1 MIAVESRIE
10 HHDSL
15 VATPEP
21 SPDGSLVTVKVYTR
35 HSHTCPKRER
45 PDWARCNCVKWLYVY
60 RNGNAKLPAQ
70 KRAVGKGPNKK
81 RAKSATPSIRSN
93 NCKRQLES
101 KTDGR
106 NLHVDVAVAVEQ
118 FLHEVARL
126 NRAEATRAKYKLT
139 LSRLLNWCVAQEI
152 PVSLM
157 SQLDVANLRRWIH
170 SWTGAPTTLYNQ
182 HQRVIAFFNF
192 CIEQDG

>member
-60 RNGNAKLPAQ
+60 RNGNAKLTS
-70 KRAVGKGPNKK
+70 
-81 RAKSATPSIRSN
+81 AKTRSW
-93 NCKRQLES
+93 E
-101 KTDGR
+101 
-106 NLHVDVAVAVEQ
+106 
-118 FLHEVARL
+118 
-126 NRAEATRAKYKLT
+126 RAEQKAR
-139 LSRLLNWCVAQEI
+139 EI
-152 PVSLM
+152 RDSFDPIK
-157 SQLDVANLRRWIH
+157 QLQTPARVQNRR
-170 SWTGAPTTLYNQ
+170 TQLACG
-182 HQRVIAFFNF
+182 R
-192 CIEQDG
+192 CCCR